1 MRTLI
6 QNGLLIDPSNDVE
19 ARLNLLIENGKIVAV
34 TEDAPSAERLIDAT
48 DRVVCPGFI
57 DIHMHEDPVRQGR
70 IQNSIFSL
78 MLRMGV
84 TTAVGGNC
92 GENVYDPLEYLEIAD
107 RFGTPVNVALF
118 AGHGYFRVRAGGT
131 DKYASIDEC
140 CRSKMLSGLKAALA
154 GGCAGVSFGLRY
166 VPGTDETEFRAAAEL
181 CREMG
186 KLFSIHLRDDAAG
199 VFAAL
204 DEAARVG
211 LACDVPVQI
220 SHIGSMAG
228 FGQMSAFLEKI
239 EAYRAA
245 GLDVTCDCY
254 PYEAFSTG
262 IGETTYDAG
271 WLERYG
277 CDYDACVPATGRY
290 RGVPCTRRRFE
301 ELRREEPE
309 CITVCYVMRA
319 EDVHLAL
326 MHNGVM
332 AASDGFMDRGQGH
345 PRAAGCFPRF
355 LRRYALDGEMKLS
368 EGIRR
373 ITELPAKRLGIGNKG
388 RLNVGADADVV
399 IFDPIRLQ
407 DRASFD
413 APALAPE
420 GIDYVLINGEVA
432 LQKGEICNAKLGHAV
447 RL

>member
-6 QNGLLIDPSNDVE
+6 QNGLLIDPLNGVE
-19 ARLNLLIENGKIVAV
+19 ARLNLLIENGTIAAV
-34 TEDAPSAERLIDAT
+34 TTETLPADRLIDAT
-48 DRVVCPGFI
+48 DRMVCPGFI

-70 IQNSIFSL
+70 IQNSIFEL

-92 GENVYDPLEYLEIAD
+92 GENVCDPLEYLDIVD
-107 RFGTPVNVALF
+107 RFETPVNVALF
-118 AGHGYFRVRAGGT
+118 AGHGYFRNQAGGT
-131 DKYASIDEC
+131 DKYAPIDE
-140 CRSKMLSGLKAALA
+140 RRREKMLSGLKAALA

-166 VPGTDETEFRAAAEL
+166 VPGADEAEFRAAAEL
-181 CREMG
+181 CRGAG
-186 KLFSIHLRDDAAG
+186 KPFSVHLRDDAAG

-204 DEAARVG
+204 DEVARVG
-211 LACDVPVQI
+211 LECGVPVQI

-245 GLDVTCDCY
+245 GLDVACDCY

-262 IGETTYDAG
+262 IGETTYDDG

-277 CDYDACVPATGRY
+277 CNYDACVPATGRY
-290 RGVPCTRRRFE
+290 KGIPCTKQRFE

-309 CITVCYVMRA
+309 CITLCYVMRE
-319 EDVHLAL
+319 EDVRLAL
-326 MHNGVM
+326 MHDGVM
-332 AASDGFMDRGQGH
+332 AASDGFMNQGQGH

-355 LRRYALDGEMKLS
+355 LRRYALNGEMKLA

-373 ITELPAKRLGIGNKG
+373 ITELPAKRLGMGNKG

-399 IFDPIRLQ
+399 IFDPIRLR

-413 APALAPE
+413 VPTLAPE
-420 GIDYVLINGEVA
+420 GIDYVLVNGEVA
-432 LQKGEICNAKLGHAV
+432 LRNGEICNAKLGRAV